1 MIAFGQRGPRTL
13 SSYLRE
19 APDALRTLELTPRIG
34 GKFRRLSVAFGIPI
48 TITVAGCG
56 VETEGVSAQRPSSTS
71 VVTAEEAHT
80 RFDLLFARDIIDHSA
95 QAIALS
101 NLAIAKD
108 GLAPEIVDIA
118 SRITD
123 SSTRRTDE
131 LQALLLA
138 WGFAPMSASSAPPA
152 GAQNLPVQPGE
163 HPLATEAD
171 FRRLRDAAGAHAAQ
185 VYLELMIRQHQ
196 FTMSAARDQLQS
208 GSRPAAMAIAQLL
221 VETQEAETSVME
233 ALQR

>member
-1 MIAFGQRGPRTL
+1 MAFGERGPRTL
-13 SSYLRE
+13 SSCLRE
-19 APDALRTLELTPRIG
+19 APDALRTLELIPRIG
-34 GKFRRLSVAFGIPI
+34 GKFRRLSVAFGILI
-48 TITVAGCG
+48 TIIVAGC
-56 VETEGVSAQRPSSTS
+56 VETEGVSAQRSSSTS

-80 RFDLLFARDIIDHSA
+80 RFDVLFARDIIDHSA

-101 NLAIAKD
+101 NLAMVKD
-108 GLAPEIVDIA
+108 GLAPEIVAIA
-118 SRITD
+118 GRITAD
-123 SSTRRTDE
+123 SSRRTDE

-163 HPLATEAD
+163 HPLATEVD
-171 FRRLRDAAGAHAAQ
+171 FRRLRDAAGAHAAE

-208 GSRPAAMAIAQLL
+208 GSHPAAMAIARLL
-221 VETQEAETSVME
+221 VESQEAETSVME

>member
-1 MIAFGQRGPRTL
+1 
-13 SSYLRE
+13 
-19 APDALRTLELTPRIG
+19 
-34 GKFRRLSVAFGIPI
+34 
-48 TITVAGCG
+48 
-56 VETEGVSAQRPSSTS
+56 
-71 VVTAEEAHT
+71 
-80 RFDLLFARDIIDHSA
+80 
-95 QAIALS
+95 
-101 NLAIAKD
+101 
-108 GLAPEIVDIA
+108 
-118 SRITD
+118 
-123 SSTRRTDE
+123 
-131 LQALLLA
+131 
-138 WGFAPMSASSAPPA
+138 MSASSAPPA

-163 HPLATEAD
+163 HPPLATEAD